1 MTAPATAEG
10 VLGHPSGLTGVNT
23 PRRRWAK
30 SDATQLR
37 ILAAAAAVFR
47 EHGYAA
53 ATIGDVVTTS
63 GASIG
68 SIYHHFGGKSE
79 LFFAIHAQLGAAV
92 GQRIAASDPAT
103 TPVSFH
109 DSLEAQ
115 ARRYLEAI
123 WTHRR
128 IAIILST
135 DDVPPGYERIRRD
148 SMQAL
153 FQHWLAELDSD
164 SSAAGALL
172 ARVLIAV
179 LTESAAQV
187 MTCDDA
193 AAAIAVTDAAVA
205 NLDRLLDQPHTGAGP
220 LAP

>member
-10 VLGHPSGLTGVNT
+10 VSGHPPDLTGVNT
-23 PRRRWAK
+23 ARRRWAK

-37 ILAAAAAVFR
+37 ILDAAVAVFR

-79 LFFAIHAQLGAAV
+79 LFLAIHERLRAAI
-92 GQRIAASDPAT
+92 GQRFTDPCHVT
-103 TPVSFH
+103 TPASFS
-109 DSLEAQ
+109 DSLNAQ

-123 WTHRR
+123 WTHRH

-135 DDVPPGYERIRRD
+135 HDVPPGYERIRRD
-148 SMQAL
+148 SLQAW
-153 FQHWLAELDSD
+153 FQRWLAALELN

-172 ARVLIAV
+172 TRVLIAV

-193 AAAIAVTDAAVA
+193 QDAAVVIDAAVA
-205 NLDRLLDQPHTGAGP
+205 HLNRLLA
-220 LAP
+220 

>member
-10 VLGHPSGLTGVNT
+10 VSEHPPGLTGVNT
-23 PRRRWAK
+23 ARRRWAK

-37 ILAAAAAVFR
+37 ILDAAAAVFR

-79 LFFAIHAQLGAAV
+79 LFLAIHERLRAAV
-92 GQRIAASDPAT
+92 GQRIADSGHLTTSAS
-103 TPVSFH
+103 FRE
-109 DSLEAQ
+109 SLDAQ

-123 WTHRR
+123 WTHRH
-128 IAIILST
+128 IAAIMAT

-148 SMQAL
+148 SLQAW
-153 FQHWLAELDSD
+153 FQRWLTELEINA
-164 SSAAGALL
+164 SAAAALL
-172 ARVLIAV
+172 TRVLIAV

-193 AAAIAVTDAAVA
+193 DEAGAVTDAALTHL
-205 NLDRLLDQPHTGAGP
+205 NRLLD
-220 LAP
+220 

>member
-10 VLGHPSGLTGVNT
+10 VSGHPSGLTGVNT
-23 PRRRWAK
+23 ARRRWAK

-37 ILAAAAAVFR
+37 ILDAAAAVFR
-47 EHGYAA
+47 EHGYVA

-79 LFFAIHAQLGAAV
+79 LFLAIHERLRAAV
-92 GQRIAASDPAT
+92 GQRISDSGHLT
-103 TPVSFH
+103 TPASFR
-109 DSLEAQ
+109 DSLDAQ

-123 WTHRR
+123 WTHRN
-128 IAIILST
+128 IAVILST
-135 DDVPPGYERIRRD
+135 DDVPAGYERIRRD
-148 SMQAL
+148 SMQAW
-153 FQHWLAELDSD
+153 FQHWLAELESTA
-164 SSAAGALL
+164 SAAGALL
-172 ARVLIAV
+172 TRVLMAV

-193 AAAIAVTDAAVA
+193 DDAAAVMDAAVA
-205 NLDRLLDQPHTGAGP
+205 HLNRLLD
-220 LAP
+220 

>member
-1 MTAPATAEG
+1 MTAPAAAEG
-10 VLGHPSGLTGVNT
+10 VSGHPSNLTGVNIA
-23 PRRRWAK
+23 RRRWAK

-37 ILAAAAAVFR
+37 ILDAAAAVFR

-79 LFFAIHAQLGAAV
+79 LFLAIHEQLRVGV
-92 GQRIAASDPAT
+92 GQRITDGHGTAPASF
-103 TPVSFH
+103 S
-109 DSLEAQ
+109 DSLNAQ

-123 WTHRR
+123 WTHRH
-128 IAIILST
+128 IAILLST

-148 SMQAL
+148 SMRTW
-153 FQHWLAELDSD
+153 FQHWLAELDID

-172 ARVLIAV
+172 TRVLIAV

-187 MTCDDA
+187 MRCDSADDA
-193 AAAIAVTDAAVA
+193 AVVMDAAVDH
-205 NLDRLLDQPHTGAGP
+205 LTRLLD
-220 LAP
+220 